1 MFKFK
6 TLNQDDLTLIYQW
19 FQEPSINQWYARGKP
34 WSLEAIREKY
44 EPKILG
50 QENVPSFIIYK
61 DETPIGFIQYYQL
74 EHGFPE
80 GIHEQHNLLFKQYK
94 QNMLIAV
101 KKQWSNTKP
110 LEFYPA

>member
-6 TLNQDDLTLIYQW
+6 TINQNDLTLIYQW

-44 EPKILG
+44 EPRILG

-74 EHGFPE
+74 EHGVPE
-80 GIHEQHNLLFKQYK
+80 SIILKQSLPEQSDDDKELMLDLLVTGLVLNF
-94 QNMLIAV
+94 
-101 KKQWSNTKP
+101 
-110 LEFYPA
+110 